1 MYILKTNSGMS
12 SYKLANNWQILVDD
26 VRAQRIRSTI
36 PSVKWTNGNKH
47 GLHEGGV
54 SRDIISF
61 ISRRPNQTAT
71 RDEIIT
77 GLPTAF
83 HMENKVPSDYSQ
95 EFLREI
101 VKMGILESLNENV

>member
-1 MYILKTNSGMS
+1 
-12 SYKLANNWQILVDD
+12 VDD

-83 HMENKVPSDYSQ
+83 QMENKVPSDYSQ

-101 VKMGILESLNENV
+101 VKMGILEKIDEGEE

>member
-1 MYILKTNSGMS
+1 V
-12 SYKLANNWQILVDD
+12 NNWQLLVDD

-36 PSVKWTNGNKH
+36 PSVKWTTGNKH
-47 GLHEGGV
+47 GLHEGSV

-61 ISRRPNQTAT
+61 ISRRPDQTAS
-71 RDEIIT
+71 RDEIVA

-83 HMENKVPSDYSQ
+83 QMENKVPVDYSQ

-101 VKMGILESLNENV
+101 VKMGILHKIDEGEE